1 VNPSS
6 IVLRRE
12 VAGEDTAPATTDRL
26 REIVLASVT
35 SPHSKRNYAKA
46 FDELERYLAI
56 ASQPLALDSFLG
68 FRAHLV
74 ERGLSPS
81 TINVQLSAI
90 RKLIMEARKQGII
103 DSETAASLTD
113 VENIRQQG
121 TLTGNWLTRSQA
133 KELLAVPD
141 SERLIGKRDHALL
154 ALLLGCGLRR
164 QELAQLQVEDIVER
178 EGRSVIVDMV
188 GKGRRIRT
196 VAVPFWVKKSVDV
209 WTAAAGITQGPL
221 LRPVS
226 KSGKKAG
233 ETALGAWSVWSVVER
248 CAKEIGIKD
257 FGPHDLRRTCA
268 KLCRKAG
275 GDLEQIK
282 FLLGHSSIQTTERY
296 LGSEQEIAVAVN
308 DRWSL

>member
-1 VNPSS
+1 MNTTALVP
-6 IVLRRE
+6 RE
-12 VAGEDTAPATTDRL
+12 DGTPATLDWL
-26 REIVLASVT
+26 REMVLASVT

-46 FDELERYLAI
+46 FEELGKFLAA
-56 ASQPLALDSFLG
+56 ASQPLSRETLLG
-68 FRAHLV
+68 YRAHLL

-81 TINVQLSAI
+81 TINVQLSAV
-90 RKLIMEARKQGII
+90 RKLVAEARRHGIL
-103 DSETAASLTD
+103 DSETAASITD
-113 VENIRQQG
+113 VPNVRQQG
-121 TLTGNWLTRSQA
+121 TRLGNWLNRAQA

-141 SERLIGKRDHALL
+141 QERLIGKRDHAIL

-164 QELAQLQVEDIVER
+164 HELAQMKVEDIVER
-178 EGRSVIVDMV
+178 EGRTVIVDLV
-188 GKGRRIRT
+188 GKGRRRRT
-196 VAVPFWVKKSVDV
+196 VAVPYWVKQSVEQ
-209 WTAAAGITQGPL
+209 WTTAAGITEGPL

-226 KSGKKAG
+226 KSGKVAK
-233 ETALGAWSVWSVVER
+233 TSLGDWSVWSVVER
-248 CAKEIGIKD
+248 CAKEIGVKD

-268 KLCRKAG
+268 KLCRKSG